1 MDVLVVRSS
10 DERVIAGVASG
21 IASRLRVD
29 PLVVRAAAV
38 VLALAGGVGLG
49 LYVLAWV
56 VCAEVPTAGS
66 DRGSGR
72 RNGAV
77 GLMAAGVLVILR
89 GSGAW
94 LGDAIVLPVALVVAG
109 AAVLWAG
116 GGEREQA
123 RLERLRGRLPASP
136 LEPILTGR
144 YALARVAIGLGFVIG
159 GVAAVVRRAPGGG
172 LATAALVAGVVVLG
186 AVVLTGPWLG
196 RLAGELRD
204 ERHQRIRAQEREDM
218 AAHLHDSVL
227 QTLALIQRSGSSKE
241 MASLARVQERE
252 LRTWLYGR
260 ADASQPTIGAAMEA
274 VAARVEAQY
283 EVPIEV
289 VVVSDVPWSKTL
301 RPLVDAAGE
310 AMTNAAK
317 HSEAARVSVYVEGG
331 TDEVT
336 TFVNDD
342 GKGFDPAVVPPDR
355 RGLADSVVG
364 RLERHGGTAEI
375 VSAPGEGTE
384 VQLCLPRRS
393 DR

>member
-10 DERVIAGVASG
+10 DERIIAGVAAG
-21 IASRLRVD
+21 VASRLRVD

-49 LYVLAWV
+49 LYLLAWV
-56 VCAEVPTAGS
+56 ICVEVPTAGT

-72 RNGAV
+72 RNAAV
-77 GLMAAGVLVILR
+77 GLMAAGLVVMLR

-94 LGDAIVLPVALVVAG
+94 FGDAIVLPVSLVVAG
-109 AAVLWAG
+109 AAVVWAG

-123 RLERLRGRLPASP
+123 RLERLGRRLPASP

-144 YALARVAIGLGFVIG
+144 YALVRVVIGIGFVAVGIG
-159 GVAAVVRRAPGGG
+159 GVVQRAPGRGSV
-172 LATAALVAGVVVLG
+172 TALLIVGVVTLG
-186 AVVLTGPWLG
+186 AIVLMGPWLT
-196 RLAGELRD
+196 RLASELRD
-204 ERHQRIRAQEREDM
+204 ERVQRIRAQEREDM

-227 QTLALIQRSGSSKE
+227 QTLALIQRSPTSKE

-260 ADASQPTIGAAMEA
+260 ADASQPTIGAAIEA

-283 EVPIEV
+283 QVPVEV
-289 VVVSDVPWSKTL
+289 VVVSDVPWSRHL

-317 HSEAARVSVYVEGG
+317 HSGAPRVSVYVEGG
-331 TDEVT
+331 EDDVSA
-336 TFVNDD
+336 FVNDD
-342 GKGFDPAVVPPDR
+342 GKGFDPEVVSPDR
-355 RGLADSVVG
+355 RGIADSIVG
-364 RLERHGGTAEI
+364 RLERRGGTAEV
-375 VSAPGEGTE
+375 VSQPGEGTE
-384 VQLCLPRRS
+384 IQLCLPRRS